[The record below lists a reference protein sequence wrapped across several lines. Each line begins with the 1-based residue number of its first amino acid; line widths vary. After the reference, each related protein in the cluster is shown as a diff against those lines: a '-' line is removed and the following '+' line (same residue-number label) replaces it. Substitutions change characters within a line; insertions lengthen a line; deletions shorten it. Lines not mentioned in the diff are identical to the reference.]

1 MTKIL
6 KSAYATQT
14 LETIGAA
21 LKAVTGT
28 QEHED
33 THPQGVDP
41 VQWVIHKTA
50 HEHVV

>member
-6 KSAYATQT
+6 KSADATQA
-14 LETIGAA
+14 LGAIGATP
-21 LKAVTGT
+21 KAVTGT

-33 THPQGVDP
+33 THPQGEDP